1 MLVSIIKREF
11 QDNLFSFKFS
21 LTLIVCLVLFLTSAY
36 LMTEDYQKRVQ
47 QYSTTKSQAERPIA
61 ERQPIP
67 LSVLAKGLDNS
78 MGYAQ
83 QHNPLFAIFGTLDF
97 MYIVKVAL
105 SLMAIFFSF
114 GVISG
119 EKENGTLALT
129 MSNAVS
135 RNTVILGKW
144 IGNYAALIAPFLL
157 AAIIE
162 LLVISLSGWVSVDG
176 ETWVRMI
183 LMIAVSL
190 VYISVFF
197 GLGVFVSA
205 MTQKPSTSLIISI
218 LIWATLLLAVPST
231 VVLGSRSIVDVPSL
245 EETQQ
250 KKDAAWRELYT
261 ETARKLGDKLTNQ
274 VEETQMAWDDMYRR
288 MSENN
293 KRLDDL
299 RKQKLRRRTSMA
311 RNMTRISPALSYVFA
326 STALAGTGI
335 DDKYSYDDLAEKTRA
350 EADGNQEARRAR
362 DKIAPPDVSTLSR
375 KTLQESLRIALPD
388 IAVLLILNVL
398 IFMCAYIAFMR
409 YDVRPR

>member
-47 QYSTTKSQAERPIA
+47 QYSTTKSQQERPIE
-61 ERQPIP
+61 ERSPIP
-67 LSVLAKGLDNS
+67 LSIMAKGLDNS

-97 MYIVKVAL
+97 VYIVKVAL

-119 EKENGTLALT
+119 EKESGTLALT

-162 LLVISLSGWVSVDG
+162 LLVINLSGWVSMNSDI
-176 ETWVRMI
+176 WARMI

-205 MTQKPSTSLIISI
+205 MTQKSSTSLIISI
-218 LIWATLLLAVPST
+218 LVWATLLLAVPST
-231 VVLGSRSIVDVPSL
+231 AVLVSRSIVDVPSL

-250 KKDAAWRELYT
+250 KKDAVWRELYT
-261 ETARKLGDKLTNQ
+261 ETARKLSDRL
-274 VEETQMAWDDMYRR
+274 VEQGSEAQMMWDDMYRR
-288 MSENN
+288 MSVEN

-299 RKQKLRRRTSMA
+299 RKQKLRRRTSIA

-350 EADGNQEARRAR
+350 EADGDQEARRAR
-362 DKIAPPDVSTLSR
+362 DKIAPPDIGALSR
-375 KTLQESLRIALPD
+375 KTFQESLRIALPD

>member
-1 MLVSIIKREF
+1 MLVTIIKREF

-47 QYSTTKSQAERPIA
+47 QYSTTKSQQERPIE
-61 ERQPIP
+61 ERPPIP

-78 MGYAQ
+78 MGYDQ

-119 EKENGTLALT
+119 EKESGTLALT

-162 LLVISLSGWVSVDG
+162 LLIITLSGWVSTNSDM
-176 ETWVRMI
+176 WARMI

-197 GLGVFVSA
+197 GLGVFISA
-205 MTQKPSTSLIISI
+205 MTQKASTSLIISI
-218 LIWATLLLAVPST
+218 LVWATLLLAIPST
-231 VVLGSRSIVDVPSL
+231 VVLASRSIVDVPSL

-250 KKDAAWRELYT
+250 KKDAAWRELYS
-261 ETARKLGDKLTNQ
+261 ETARKLGNKLTNQ
-274 VEETQMAWDDMYRR
+274 DRETQMAWDDMYRR
-288 MSENN
+288 MSEEN
-293 KRLDDL
+293 KRLDDS
-299 RKQKLRRRTSMA
+299 RKQKLRRRTSMS

-335 DDKYSYDDLAEKTRA
+335 DDKHSYDDLAEKTKA
-350 EADGNQEARRAR
+350 ESDGNQEAQRASP
-362 DKIAPPDVSTLSR
+362 KVAPPDIGALSR
-375 KTLQESLRIALPD
+375 KTFQESLKIALPD

-409 YDVRPR
+409 YDVRSR

>member
-47 QYSTTKSQAERPIA
+47 QYSMTKSQQERPIE
-61 ERQPIP
+61 ERPPIP
-67 LSVLAKGLDNS
+67 LSILAKGLDNS
-78 MGYAQ
+78 MGYDQ
-83 QHNPLFAIFGTLDF
+83 QNNPLFAIFGTLDF

-119 EKENGTLALT
+119 EKESGTLALT

-162 LLVISLSGWVSVDG
+162 LLVINLSGWVSTNS
-176 ETWVRMI
+176 EMWARMI

-190 VYISVFF
+190 IYISVFF
-197 GLGVFVSA
+197 GLGVFFSA

-218 LIWATLLLAVPST
+218 LVWATLLLAVPST
-231 VVLGSRSIVDVPSL
+231 VVLASRSIVDVPSL

-250 KKDAAWRELYT
+250 EKDALWQALYN
-261 ETARKLGDKLTNQ
+261 ETARKLGDRLTSQ
-274 VEETQMAWDDMYRR
+274 DKETQAMWDDMLRR
-288 MSENN
+288 ISEGN

-299 RKQKLRRRTSMA
+299 RKQKLRRRTSIA
-311 RNMTRISPALSYVFA
+311 KNMTRISPALSYVFA

-335 DDKYSYDDLAEKTRA
+335 DDKYSYDDLAEKIRA
-350 EADGNQEARRAR
+350 EADGNQEARRASP
-362 DKIAPPDVSTLSR
+362 KTAPPDVGALSR
-375 KTLQESLRIALPD
+375 KTFQESFKIALPD

-409 YDVRPR
+409 YDVRSR